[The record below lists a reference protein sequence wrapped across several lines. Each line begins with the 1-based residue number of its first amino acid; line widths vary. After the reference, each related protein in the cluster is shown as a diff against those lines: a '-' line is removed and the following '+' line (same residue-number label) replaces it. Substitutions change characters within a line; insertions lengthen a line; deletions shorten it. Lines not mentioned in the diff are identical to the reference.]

1 MRAGEIL
8 KYGGNIRELFGAK
21 HLKPS
26 NTDNDDVIAKEDS
39 DVAEE
44 RKCVAN
50 LASGG
55 NEMVSEIRY
64 KLCSSN
70 ITFWVFINQQL
81 NSLAI
86 SLYMKKVKAS

>member
-64 KLCSSN
+64 KLFSSN
-70 ITFWVFINQQL
+70 ITFLVFINQQL